1 MVAICLQHIPNNINN
16 KFKIYKDMIYD
27 SMTKTDNYVELSKGD
42 NKLIMPASSTI
53 IVNDDSGMQSIKT
66 VGSRKTVAL
75 VKEEN
80 E

>member
-1 MVAICLQHIPNNINN
+1 
-16 KFKIYKDMIYD
+16 MIYN
-27 SMTKTDNYVELSKGD
+27 SMTKTDNYVELSNGD
-42 NKLIMPASSTI
+42 NKLIMPTSSVI
-53 IVNDDSGMQSIKT
+53 IVDDESSMQSIKT

>member
-1 MVAICLQHIPNNINN
+1 
-16 KFKIYKDMIYD
+16 MIYD

-42 NKLIMPASSTI
+42 NKLIMPTSSVI
-53 IVNDDSGMQSIKT
+53 IVDDESSMHSIKT

-80 E
+80 EDL

>member
-1 MVAICLQHIPNNINN
+1 
-16 KFKIYKDMIYD
+16 
-27 SMTKTDNYVELSKGD
+27 MTKTDNYVELSKGD
-42 NKLIMPASSTI
+42 NKLIMPTSSVI
-53 IVNDDSGMQSIKT
+53 IVDDESSMTAIKT

>member
-1 MVAICLQHIPNNINN
+1 MTYN
-16 KFKIYKDMIYD
+16 
-27 SMTKTDNYVELSKGD
+27 SMTKTDTYVELSNGD
-42 NKLIMPASSTI
+42 NKLIMPTSSVI
-53 IVNDDSGMQSIKT
+53 IVNDESSIQSIKT

>member
-1 MVAICLQHIPNNINN
+1 MTYN
-16 KFKIYKDMIYD
+16 
-27 SMTKTDNYVELSKGD
+27 SMTKTDTYVELSNGD
-42 NKLIMPASSTI
+42 KKLIMPASSTI
-53 IVNDDSGMQSIKT
+53 IVDDESGMQSIKT

>member
-1 MVAICLQHIPNNINN
+1 
-16 KFKIYKDMIYD
+16 MIYN

-42 NKLIMPASSTI
+42 NKLIMPTSSVI
-53 IVNDDSGMQSIKT
+53 IVDDESGMQNIKT

-80 E
+80 ESL